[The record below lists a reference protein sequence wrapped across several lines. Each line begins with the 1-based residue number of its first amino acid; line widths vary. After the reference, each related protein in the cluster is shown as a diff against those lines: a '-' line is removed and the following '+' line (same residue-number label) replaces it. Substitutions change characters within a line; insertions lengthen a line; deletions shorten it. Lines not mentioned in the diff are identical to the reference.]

1 MIMADVSWRPS
12 VLQGFQSKIDGDDH
26 HQDNY
31 HYHDF
36 NDNDADEY
44 DNYDDDDDDD
54 DGC

>member
-1 MIMADVSWRPS
+1 MLVEAFSAAR
-12 VLQGFQSKIDGDDH
+12 FSKHDRYGDDH

-44 DNYDDDDDDD
+44 DDDYDYDDDDDD